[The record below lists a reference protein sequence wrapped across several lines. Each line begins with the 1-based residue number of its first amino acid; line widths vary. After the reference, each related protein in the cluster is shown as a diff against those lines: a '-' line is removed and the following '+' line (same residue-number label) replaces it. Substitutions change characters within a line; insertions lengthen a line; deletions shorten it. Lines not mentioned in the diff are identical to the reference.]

1 MDHNKRSKVNEA
13 IILKGIKQRKA
24 YNDAHSL
31 YFDGL
36 IMVEKY
42 ELSTLR
48 WVLFYNK
55 LVRQLYCTPLQ
66 LAIMSIVDKSAD
78 CFLE

>member
-1 MDHNKRSKVNEA
+1 MDHNKRSRVNEA

-42 ELSTLR
+42 ELSTFR
-48 WVLFYNK
+48 WVLFHST
-55 LVRQLYCTPLQ
+55 LARQLYCTPLQ
-66 LAIMSIVDKSAD
+66 PTIMSIAD
-78 CFLE
+78 